1 MRSARRSL
9 PRWPD
14 VARLAAGRAWT
25 GPADVREAVRRKWPV
40 LLANFLTGRSWEPL
54 PVPLRGPGPA
64 EIGERLADVQAW
76 AAEWERAG
84 RGPLRVEYK
93 MVGGRLIG
101 ANQIPCR
108 AWLDG
113 YDQAWELLGA
123 RQQVRR
129 LTELAEQTKA
139 QCPRV
144 LGWVEC
150 HPVKALDLASC
161 WPHVLATVR
170 WVDERQRAGL
180 YVRQVD
186 VPGVDTKFI
195 DKHKRVLTE
204 LLDLQLDPA
213 RIDAAAPDFEG
224 RYGFRR
230 KPDYVRLRTAVTG
243 APYTELTVRADELA
257 APPPGVARAYIVEN
271 EITYLAFPLAP
282 DAIVIFGSG
291 YAVNVLEKLDWLAT
305 LDLAYWGDL
314 DTHGFAILNRL
325 RHRFPRARSILMD
338 RETLLAHQSQWV
350 LEPTPTRAALE
361 WLTPVERNLYQALVA
376 GTFGPAVRL
385 EQERVNFAWLEQA
398 LPGR

>member
-1 MRSARRSL
+1 MGR
-9 PRWPD
+9 PG
-14 VARLAAGRAWT
+14 AGKPWT
-25 GPADVREAVRRKWPV
+25 RPADVREAVRRKWPV
-40 LLANFLTGRSWEPL
+40 LLANFLAGQVWEPL
-54 PVPLRGPGPA
+54 SVPLRGPGPA

-76 AAEWERAG
+76 VAEWDRAG
-84 RGPLRVEYK
+84 RGPLRVEGK
-93 MVGGRLIG
+93 KVGGRLIG
-101 ANQIPCR
+101 TNQIPCR

-113 YDQAWELLGA
+113 YDQAWDFLGA

-129 LTELAEQTKA
+129 LTEIAEQAKGE
-139 QCPRV
+139 CPRV
-144 LGWVEC
+144 IGWVER
-150 HPVKALDLASC
+150 HPVKALALSSS
-161 WPHVLATVR
+161 WTYLLATVR
-170 WVDERQRAGL
+170 WIDERQLTGM

-195 DKHKRVLTE
+195 DMHKRVLTE

-213 RIDAAAPDFEG
+213 RIDATAPDFEG

-230 KPDYVRLRTAVTG
+230 KPDYVRLRTAIG

-257 APPPGVARAYIVEN
+257 APPLGVTRAYIVEN

-282 DAIVIFGSG
+282 DAIVIFGGG
-291 YAVNVLEKLDWLAT
+291 YAVSVLERLDWLVA

-325 RHRFPRARSILMD
+325 RHRFPDVRSVLMD

-350 LEPTPTRAALE
+350 PEPTPTRAALDL
-361 WLTPVERNLYQALVA
+361 LTPAEQNLYQALVTGA
-376 GTFGPAVRL
+376 FGPAVRL

-398 LPGR
+398 VRRAGARAGL